1 MAASLA
7 ILNCKLDIIPEAII
21 KEAFCGCNR
30 KWKRNEQPQILNLTQ
45 NQFVR
50 LLLSMLITINQQN
63 PPLRLIHQVVE
74 ILKKGGIVIY
84 PTDTYYGMG
93 CDIMNKKAIEKI
105 YQLKQRNKSIP
116 FSFICSG
123 LKNISDYAKVSNYA
137 YKTMK
142 RLLPGPYTFILEGSR
157 LVPKIML
164 TKRKTAGIRVPD
176 NPICLAL
183 VNELENPLLTTS
195 ATMPDGTIFH
205 DASLIHDFFGK
216 RVDAVVDGSIVPGQ
230 PSSVISLIDDIPE
243 VIRKGIGD
251 VSLFE

>member
-1 MAASLA
+1 
-7 ILNCKLDIIPEAII
+7 
-21 KEAFCGCNR
+21 
-30 KWKRNEQPQILNLTQ
+30 
-45 NQFVR
+45 
-50 LLLSMLITINQQN
+50 MLIKINQQN
-63 PPLRLIHQVVE
+63 PQQRLIHKVVE
-74 ILKKGGIVIY
+74 ILKKGGIVVY
-84 PTDTYYGMG
+84 PTDTYYGIG
-93 CDIMNKKAIEKI
+93 CDIMNKKAIENI
-105 YQLKQRNKSIP
+105 YQLKQRNKSKP

-183 VNELENPLLTTS
+183 VSELGNPLLTTS
-195 ATMPDGTIFH
+195 ATKPDGTIFH
-205 DASLIHDFFGK
+205 DASLIDDFFGK
-216 RVDAVVDGSIVPGQ
+216 RIEAVIDGSIVPGQ

-243 VIRKGIGD
+243 VIRKGMGD
-251 VSLFE
+251 VSIFE